1 MPHLEIRS
9 TGSRFLENLA
19 YLVPSYNGYKERG
32 SRREEDSRLR
42 ARVLEG
48 MAEIR
53 GGMANLMGNLAESWS
68 VERVA
73 EISKRIERLDAL
85 SDTIRYAPYGFSG
98 FFDAAAVREESLE
111 WILEADLLLFD
122 DIDQL
127 EGLLRQFEE
136 VRETVGFQRILASF
150 DQSARRL
157 EEHLIQRDKAL
168 GDV

>member
-42 ARVLEG
+42 ARVLQG
-48 MAEIR
+48 MTEIR
-53 GGMANLMGNLAESWS
+53 GRVANLMGNLAESWS

-73 EISKRIERLDAL
+73 ELSKRIERLDAL
-85 SDTIRYAPYGFSG
+85 SDAIRYAPYGFSG
-98 FFDAAAVREESLE
+98 FFDAAEVREESLE

-122 DIDQL
+122 DIDHL
-127 EGLLRQFEE
+127 EGLLRELE
-136 VRETVGFQRILASF
+136 DARESAGFRSLIESF
-150 DQSARRL
+150 DQSTRRF